1 MTRTLLLRLY
11 ALRALSA
18 VTLALTLLF
27 ALSSGLLQ
35 LT

>member
-1 MTRTLLLRLY
+1 MSRTLLLRLY

-18 VTLALTLLF
+18 ATLAMTLLF
-27 ALSSGLLQ
+27 ALSSGLMQ